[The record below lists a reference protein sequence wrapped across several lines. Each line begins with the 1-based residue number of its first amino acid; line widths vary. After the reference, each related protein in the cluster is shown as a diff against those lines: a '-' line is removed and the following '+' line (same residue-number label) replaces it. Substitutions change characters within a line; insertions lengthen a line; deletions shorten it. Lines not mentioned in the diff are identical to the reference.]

1 MTSILR
7 TIKSANSDVLKYII
21 LTGLIGFSYF
31 GLVVVL
37 FNLYLLRLGYDTRFI
52 GVANACMPTAFAL
65 TGIVS
70 GILGRKWGNKRTSA
84 LAILFLILG
93 VSLLPLTEYLASEI
107 QQSAIISLRMLSG
120 MGFSLFYINLL
131 PYIVAATTP
140 KERVL
145 IFSLQTATG
154 PAAGV
159 LGALFA
165 SFLPSII
172 AKILRTEITSPLPFA
187 YLLIFSGIIL
197 IPAIPMILT
206 TRERLKKNTPETP
219 ERQIN
224 SLQPIIIIIL
234 FLCLSAT
241 LRTAGME
248 VTQSFFNVYLEIVLN
263 ELPQRIGLI
272 MAAGQLTAI
281 PAALLSSYFV
291 KYLGKVN
298 GIVLATFL
306 TGIGLVATIVSP
318 HWLVAALGYAITVG
332 SRTIVWT
339 LLSVVQMEIVPP
351 EIRGITSG
359 SVGLCAGLGFGSMAL
374 IGGYLIPIL
383 GFGNLYLIGAALSV
397 LSAFIFWI
405 YFRHPRGEYSSTK
418 NLKI

>member
-1 MTSILR
+1 
-7 TIKSANSDVLKYII
+7 
-21 LTGLIGFSYF
+21 
-31 GLVVVL
+31 
-37 FNLYLLRLGYDTRFI
+37 
-52 GVANACMPTAFAL
+52 
-65 TGIVS
+65 
-70 GILGRKWGNKRTSA
+70 
-84 LAILFLILG
+84 
-93 VSLLPLTEYLASEI
+93 
-107 QQSAIISLRMLSG
+107 
-120 MGFSLFYINLL
+120 
-131 PYIVAATTP
+131 
-140 KERVL
+140 
-145 IFSLQTATG
+145 
-154 PAAGV
+154 
-159 LGALFA
+159 
-165 SFLPSII
+165 
-172 AKILRTEITSPLPFA
+172 
-187 YLLIFSGIIL
+187 
-197 IPAIPMILT
+197 
-206 TRERLKKNTPETP
+206 
-219 ERQIN
+219 
-224 SLQPIIIIIL
+224 
-234 FLCLSAT
+234 
-241 LRTAGME
+241 ME
-248 VTQSFFNVYLEIVLN
+248 VTQSFFNVYLEIALN